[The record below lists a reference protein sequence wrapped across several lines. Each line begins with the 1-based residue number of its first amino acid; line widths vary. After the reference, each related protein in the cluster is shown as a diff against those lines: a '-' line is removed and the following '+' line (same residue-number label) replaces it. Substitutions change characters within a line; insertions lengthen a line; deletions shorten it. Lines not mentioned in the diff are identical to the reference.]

1 MMRGVTMPQNERPML
16 GKVCVVTGAT
26 SGIGEVTARRL
37 AEDGATTVIV
47 ARNRTRAEEVAHAI
61 EGGGAGGKVELVIA
75 DFDSL
80 DDVRRAGKELAAR
93 FPKIDVLVNNAGAI
107 NMARTTTKDGL
118 ETTFAV
124 NHLAPFLL
132 THLLLDRLKES
143 APSRIVNVA
152 SRAHIRSGIDFDDL
166 ERKKSY
172 NGLTAYSQSKLCNI
186 LFTYELAR
194 RLEGTRVTANCLH
207 PGVIASGFGKNQP
220 GFFNFAVKLVSPLM
234 WTKEKGARTS
244 LYLAE
249 SPDVIGVTG
258 KYFDSDTREIRSSKI
273 SYDREAQRR
282 LWEISERMTGVD
294 GTGR

>member
-1 MMRGVTMPQNERPML
+1 ML

-47 ARNRTRAEEVAHAI
+47 ARNRAKADEVMRSIARAGVP
-61 EGGGAGGKVELVIA
+61 GKVELVMA
-75 DFDSL
+75 DFESL
-80 DDVRRAGKELAAR
+80 DDVRRAASELVAR
-93 FPKIDVLVNNAGAI
+93 FPKVDVLVNNAGAI
-107 NMARTTTKDGL
+107 NVSRRTTKDGL
-118 ETTFAV
+118 ETTFAA

-132 THLLLDRLKES
+132 THLLLERLKQA

-152 SRAHIRSGIDFDDL
+152 SRAHVRSRIDFDDI
-166 ERKKSY
+166 EGKRSY
-172 NGLTAYSQSKLCNI
+172 SGMRAYSQSKLCNI

-194 RLEGTRVTANCLH
+194 RLDGTGVTANCLH

-220 GFFNFAVKLVSPLM
+220 GLFSFGAKLVAPLL

-249 SPDVIGVTG
+249 SPEVAGVTG
-258 KYFDSDTREIRSSKI
+258 KYFDSDTREISSSKV
-273 SYDREAQRR
+273 SYDRDAQRR
-282 LWEISERMTGVD
+282 LWELSERMTGLVAS
-294 GTGR
+294 

>member
-1 MMRGVTMPQNERPML
+1 MPQNDRQML
-16 GKVCVVTGAT
+16 GKVCIVTGAT

-47 ARNRTRAEEVAHAI
+47 ARSRTKAEETARSI
-61 EGGGAGGKVELVIA
+61 ERGGATGKVELVIA

-80 DDVRRAGKELAAR
+80 DDVRRAGSELAAR

-107 NMARTTTKDGL
+107 YMARTTTKDGL

-132 THLLLDRLKES
+132 THLLLDRLKAS

-152 SRAHIRSGIDFDDL
+152 SRAHVRGRIDLDDL
-166 ERKKSY
+166 EGKKGYS
-172 NGLTAYSQSKLCNI
+172 GLGAYSQSKLCNI

-194 RLEGTRVTANCLH
+194 RLEGTTVTANCLH

-220 GFFNFAVKLVSPLM
+220 GFFNFGVKLVAPFM

-249 SPDVIGVTG
+249 SPDVAGVTG
-258 KYFDSDTREIRSSKI
+258 KYFDSDTREIRSAKI
-273 SYDREAQRR
+273 SYDRDVQRR
-282 LWEISERMTGVD
+282 LWEISERMTGLA
-294 GTGR
+294 G